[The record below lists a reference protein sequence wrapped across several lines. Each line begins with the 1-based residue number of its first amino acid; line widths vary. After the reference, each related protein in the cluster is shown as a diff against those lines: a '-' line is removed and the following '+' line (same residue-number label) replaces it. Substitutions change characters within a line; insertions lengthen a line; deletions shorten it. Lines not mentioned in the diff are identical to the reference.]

1 MRALRRERAFGAP
14 LAVLLAVALFSAGP
28 LAAQESVS
36 SIAGEFICLC
46 GCGKILNVC
55 EMDTAT
61 QMKSVI
67 AAKLD
72 EGWGKKR
79 IVAYMTDTYGEK
91 VLAAPTKRG
100 FNLTAWVTPFVVLF
114 AGIALIWFV
123 IGAWV
128 RVRATSRVEELGL
141 ATARELESR
150 YGAMLDRELG
160 DLED

>member
-1 MRALRRERAFGAP
+1 MRASRRKHAVGAP
-14 LAVLLAVALFSAGP
+14 VVVLLAFALLSAAP
-28 LAAQESVS
+28 LAAQGSVDA
-36 SIAGEFICLC
+36 IASQFICLC

-55 EMDTAT
+55 EMDTAA
-61 QMKSVI
+61 QMKSII

-72 EGWGKKR
+72 EGWGKKK

-114 AGIALIWFV
+114 AGVALIWFV

-128 RVRATSRVEELGL
+128 RVRARSRVEELGL
-141 ATARELESR
+141 AADRELESR

-160 DLED
+160 ELED